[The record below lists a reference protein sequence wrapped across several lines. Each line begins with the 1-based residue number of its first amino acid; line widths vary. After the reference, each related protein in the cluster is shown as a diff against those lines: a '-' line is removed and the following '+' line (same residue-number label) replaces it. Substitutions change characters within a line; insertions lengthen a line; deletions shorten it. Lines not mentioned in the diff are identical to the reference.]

1 MARSGGLV
9 PRFVPRDGWL
19 DPDFGACP
27 VLSLRGLVGLLEAC
41 LLELVVA
48 AQDRGGLGA
57 DPPCLDDPLLRFVG
71 VGACGYQRCRL
82 GDQCPPPV
90 LCLPL
95 LGVGA
100 ALLGEGLVLGSDTLQ
115 FVVDAQLGGFLCGR
129 FPASGPLSELLFGL
143 VDRPPIGLQPPAPGR
158 RWRSVL
164 VPPRRR
170 CRSTVSGSGSS
181 SAGTSASAVSAGCGQ
196 SPGTTSE
203 AVGLQTAARIRSAR
217 FSVSSP
223 PAATFDVRP
232 RLIPTWRASASVFS
246 STTMTAWSTVRPCAE
261 WTVDAHP
268 SSTVGRPGV
277 LDAGVRG
284 RRWGRP

>member
-1 MARSGGLV
+1 MEV
-9 PRFVPRDGWL
+9 
-19 DPDFGACP
+19 
-27 VLSLRGLVGLLEAC
+27 C
-41 LLELVVA
+41 LLELLVA

-143 VDRPPIGLQPPAPGR
+143 VDRPPIGLQPPAPGL

-164 VPPRRR
+164 VPPRAAAARR
-170 CRSTVSGSGSS
+170 SPGPGRPPPGPRLRP
-181 SAGTSASAVSAGCGQ
+181 VSAGCGQ

-223 PAATFDVRP
+223 PTATFDLRRMDRGRP
-232 RLIPTWRASASVFS
+232 PELDCGP
-246 STTMTAWSTVRPCAE
+246 
-261 WTVDAHP
+261 
-268 SSTVGRPGV
+268 PGV
-277 LDAGVRG
+277 LDAGVEVGGGAARSGRSRAVGSRRPGLG
-284 RRWGRP
+284 RRRCVAVAVAGC